1 MIINLDCLL
10 GMRTCLADNSIDA
23 VVTDPPYGLS
33 KEPDMMEVMKHW
45 MNGDDYVHTGGG
57 FMGKSWDSFVPGPS
71 IWKEVFRVLKP
82 GGHLLAFFGSRTYDL
97 GTLAIRLAGFEIRDQ
112 IMWVYGSGFPKS
124 LDVSKAID
132 KQDASNS
139 KREKQLIFTK
149 FIRDNE
155 LSAAFINEM
164 TQTNMG
170 SHYTTS
176 ASQPAIATRE
186 HFEKLRPFLK
196 SDVPAEIEKMV
207 DERTEESVNMKNRD
221 VIGRSSNGIA
231 GGTGEFTAGNAGT
244 AGYKGEFNIT
254 APATEEAK
262 QWSGWGT
269 ALKPAHEPI
278 CVARKPL
285 SGTVAENVLKWG
297 TGAINIDGGRV
308 GDEVRSYDLKGGEN
322 LNKLARPGANDDDE
336 AKGCGA
342 YGVGAKQVNIGS
354 KTVSGRW
361 PANFVHDGSDEVIKH
376 FPYTKSGAIKAGSSA
391 GVDMRAGNSDNT
403 RKSGRP
409 VQPRDIPS
417 DEGSAARF
425 FYCAKAS
432 KADRDDGVSLAA
444 TSAAEMV
451 DRDADSA
458 GMNSPRAGAGRTSG
472 ARNDHPTVKPTALM
486 QWLVRLVT
494 PPGGTVLDPFTGSGS
509 TGKACMLEGFEFIG
523 FEMDPHYC
531 EIAEQ
536 RIAKART

>member
-132 KQDASNS
+132 KAAGAEREILGRAKGAGSKDLDSFGNGHNS
-139 KREKQLIFTK
+139 EYDL
-149 FIRDNE
+149 
-155 LSAAFINEM
+155 
-164 TQTNMG
+164 
-170 SHYTTS
+170 
-176 ASQPAIATRE
+176 
-186 HFEKLRPFLK
+186 
-196 SDVPAEIEKMV
+196 
-207 DERTEESVNMKNRD
+207 
-221 VIGRSSNGIA
+221 
-231 GGTGEFTAGNAGT
+231 
-244 AGYKGEFNIT
+244 T

-262 QWSGWGT
+262 QWAGWGT

-285 SGTVAENVLKWG
+285 SGIVAENVLTHS
-297 TGAINIDGGRV
+297 TGALNIDGCRV
-308 GDEVRSYDLKGGEN
+308 PTDEEIKGGSGGLLSHQRDN
-322 LNKLARPGANDDDE
+322 IDYPQNDWQPSE
-336 AKGCGA
+336 
-342 YGVGAKQVNIGS
+342 Q
-354 KTVSGRW
+354 GRW
-361 PANFVHDGSDEVIKH
+361 PANFVHDGLNAEEWS
-376 FPYTKSGAIKAGSSA
+376 
-391 GVDMRAGNSDNT
+391 
-403 RKSGRP
+403 
-409 VQPRDIPS
+409 
-417 DEGSAARF
+417 RF

-432 KADRDDGVSLAA
+432 KSDRDDGVLLAA

-451 DRDADSA
+451 DREADSA

>member
-176 ASQPAIATRE
+176 ASQPSIATRE

-196 SDVPAEIEKMV
+196 LEVPAEIEKMV

-244 AGYKGEFNIT
+244 VGYKGEFNIT
-254 APATEEAK
+254 APATDEAK

-285 SGTVAENVLKWG
+285 SGTVAENVLTHS
-297 TGAINIDGGRV
+297 TGALNIDGCRV
-308 GDEVRSYDLKGGEN
+308 NPGELVPGGGNGKANHGGNFTGEYRGE
-322 LNKLARPGANDDDE
+322 RPKVE
-336 AKGCGA
+336 AH
-342 YGVGAKQVNIGS
+342 
-354 KTVSGRW
+354 TSGRW
-361 PANFVHDGSDEVIKH
+361 PANLIHDGSDEVLAA
-376 FPYTKSGAIKAGSSA
+376 FPDAKGQQGQSNDSQRSKNNVYGAP
-391 GVDMRAGNSDNT
+391 SDNGKT
-403 RKSGRP
+403 YT
-409 VQPRDIPS
+409 PRIDT
-417 DEGSAARF
+417 DTSAARF

-432 KADRDDGVSLAA
+432 KVDRDDGVSLAA

-536 RIAKART
+536 RIAKARM

>member
-132 KQDASNS
+132 KAAGVEREKIRIDASKVRNPKAAGS
-139 KREKQLIFTK
+139 GKDGAEGAARPWIEEALKKGYHEK
-149 FIRDNE
+149 D
-155 LSAAFINEM
+155 
-164 TQTNMG
+164 
-170 SHYTTS
+170 
-176 ASQPAIATRE
+176 
-186 HFEKLRPFLK
+186 
-196 SDVPAEIEKMV
+196 SDI
-207 DERTEESVNMKNRD
+207 
-221 VIGRSSNGIA
+221 
-231 GGTGEFTAGNAGT
+231 
-244 AGYKGEFNIT
+244 
-254 APATEEAK
+254 PATNEAK

-285 SGTVAENVLKWG
+285 CGTVAENVLTHS
-297 TGAINIDGGRV
+297 TGALNIDGCRITDGTETGKEKPTYV
-308 GDEVRSYDLKGGEN
+308 PNNGNEVYGAGMGGGSWEN
-322 LNKLARPGANDDDE
+322 TK
-336 AKGCGA
+336 
-342 YGVGAKQVNIGS
+342 
-354 KTVSGRW
+354 GRW
-361 PANFVHDGSDEVIKH
+361 PANFVHDGLNAEEWS
-376 FPYTKSGAIKAGSSA
+376 
-391 GVDMRAGNSDNT
+391 
-403 RKSGRP
+403 
-409 VQPRDIPS
+409 
-417 DEGSAARF
+417 RF

-531 EIAEQ
+531 EIADQ
-536 RIAKART
+536 RIAKARI

>member
-149 FIRDNE
+149 FIRDND

-196 SDVPAEIEKMV
+196 LEVSAEIEKMV

-221 VIGRSSNGIA
+221 IIGNDTKARS
-231 GGTGEFTAGNAGT
+231 TAGNSALPTCGGGET
-244 AGYKGEFNIT
+244 IYKTWNIT
-254 APATEEAK
+254 APATDEAK

-285 SGTVAENVLKWG
+285 SGTVAENVLTHS
-297 TGAINIDGGRV
+297 TGALNIDGCRIEGDDAPAGRK
-308 GDEVRSYDLKGGEN
+308 RHGGGIAEN
-322 LNKLARPGANDDDE
+322 HTSFILPD
-336 AKGCGA
+336 C
-342 YGVGAKQVNIGS
+342 
-354 KTVSGRW
+354 KTESPAGRW
-361 PANFVHDGSDEVIKH
+361 PANFVHDGLNAEEWSR
-376 FPYTKSGAIKAGSSA
+376 Y
-391 GVDMRAGNSDNT
+391 
-403 RKSGRP
+403 
-409 VQPRDIPS
+409 
-417 DEGSAARF
+417 

>member
-132 KQDASNS
+132 KAAGVD
-139 KREKQLIFTK
+139 REV
-149 FIRDNE
+149 
-155 LSAAFINEM
+155 LSEK
-164 TQTNMG
+164 
-170 SHYTTS
+170 
-176 ASQPAIATRE
+176 PAYGLGGNGCLNGHAEGATA
-186 HFEKLRPFLK
+186 K
-196 SDVPAEIEKMV
+196 
-207 DERTEESVNMKNRD
+207 
-221 VIGRSSNGIA
+221 
-231 GGTGEFTAGNAGT
+231 
-244 AGYKGEFNIT
+244 IT
-254 APATEEAK
+254 APATYDAK

-285 SGTVAENVLKWG
+285 SGTVAENVLTHS
-297 TGAINIDGGRV
+297 TGALNIDGCRV
-308 GDEVRSYDLKGGEN
+308 PTDEQIKGGSGGLLSHQRDN
-322 LNKLARPGANDDDE
+322 IDYPQNDWQPSE
-336 AKGCGA
+336 
-342 YGVGAKQVNIGS
+342 Q
-354 KTVSGRW
+354 GRW
-361 PANFVHDGSDEVIKH
+361 PANFVHDGLNAEEWS
-376 FPYTKSGAIKAGSSA
+376 
-391 GVDMRAGNSDNT
+391 
-403 RKSGRP
+403 
-409 VQPRDIPS
+409 
-417 DEGSAARF
+417 RF

-432 KADRDDGVSLAA
+432 KSDRDDGVLLSA
-444 TSAAEMV
+444 TLAAEMV

-536 RIAKART
+536 RITKART

>member
-45 MNGDDYVHTGGG
+45 MNGDDYVHTGSG
-57 FMGKSWDSFVPGPS
+57 FMGKSWDSFVPGPA

-97 GTLAIRLAGFEIRDQ
+97 GTMAIRLAGFEIRDQ

-132 KQDASNS
+132 SRGGKSVLWFGPWLKEWRIKNDIKQSEIAKLFPS
-139 KREKQLIFTK
+139 KTGGKTGCVANWELGFNLPTPEQFNIICENYNLPFSSLDEAERE
-149 FIRDNE
+149 
-155 LSAAFINEM
+155 
-164 TQTNMG
+164 
-170 SHYTTS
+170 
-176 ASQPAIATRE
+176 
-186 HFEKLRPFLK
+186 
-196 SDVPAEIEKMV
+196 
-207 DERTEESVNMKNRD
+207 
-221 VIGRSSNGIA
+221 VIGTKKSGIA
-231 GGTGEFTAGNAGT
+231 NKDETVRHTIGAS
-244 AGYKGEFNIT
+244 KSIDVDIT

-278 CVARKPL
+278 CVASKPL
-285 SGTVAENVLKWG
+285 SGTVAENVLTHS
-297 TGAINIDGGRV
+297 TGALNIDGCRV
-308 GDEVRSYDLKGGEN
+308 GSDIVGWGGKGAGGNTWNEEN
-322 LNKLARPGANDDDE
+322 NGLGKDGDARP
-336 AKGCGA
+336 
-342 YGVGAKQVNIGS
+342 VM
-354 KTVSGRW
+354 GRW
-361 PANFVHDGSDEVIKH
+361 PANFVHDGLNAEEWS
-376 FPYTKSGAIKAGSSA
+376 
-391 GVDMRAGNSDNT
+391 
-403 RKSGRP
+403 
-409 VQPRDIPS
+409 
-417 DEGSAARF
+417 RF

>member
-1 MIINLDCLL
+1 MECLL
-10 GMRTCLADNSIDA
+10 GMSTCLADNSIDA

-57 FMGKSWDSFVPGPS
+57 FMGKSWDSFVPGPA

-82 GGHLLAFFGSRTYDL
+82 GGYLVAFFGSRTYDI

-132 KQDASNS
+132 KAAGAE
-139 KREKQLIFTK
+139 REVIGF
-149 FIRDNE
+149 
-155 LSAAFINEM
+155 
-164 TQTNMG
+164 
-170 SHYTTS
+170 
-176 ASQPAIATRE
+176 
-186 HFEKLRPFLK
+186 
-196 SDVPAEIEKMV
+196 
-207 DERTEESVNMKNRD
+207 DERAAK
-221 VIGRSSNGIA
+221 RSSAIS
-231 GGTGEFTAGNAGT
+231 TAAYGD
-244 AGYKGEFNIT
+244 YKGQSGDVT
-254 APATEEAK
+254 APATDDAK
-262 QWSGWGT
+262 RYEGWGT

-285 SGTVAENVLKWG
+285 AGTVAANVLAYG
-297 TGAINIDGGRV
+297 TGGLNIDGCRI
-308 GDEVRSYDLKGGEN
+308 GDEVRPRMEAGFVRNGRTDEEVFNSGYGRPKNFNGE
-322 LNKLARPGANDDDE
+322 
-336 AKGCGA
+336 
-342 YGVGAKQVNIGS
+342 VV
-354 KTVSGRW
+354 GRW
-361 PANFVHDGSDEVIKH
+361 PANFVHDGL
-376 FPYTKSGAIKAGSSA
+376 
-391 GVDMRAGNSDNT
+391 NSEEW
-403 RKSGRP
+403 S
-409 VQPRDIPS
+409 
-417 DEGSAARF
+417 RF

-432 KADRDDGVSLAA
+432 KADRDEGVSLAA

-451 DRDADSA
+451 ERDADSA

-509 TGKACMLEGFEFIG
+509 TGKACAIEGFEFIG

-536 RIAKART
+536 RIKARA